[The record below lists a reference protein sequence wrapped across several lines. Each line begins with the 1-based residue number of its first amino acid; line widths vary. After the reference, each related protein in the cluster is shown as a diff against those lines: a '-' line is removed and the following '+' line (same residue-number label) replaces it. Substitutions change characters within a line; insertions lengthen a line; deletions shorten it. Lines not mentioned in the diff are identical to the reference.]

1 MYPGAMLNK
10 PGRIV
15 VRTVRRFA
23 GETCGDYESQIILN
37 PENEAEITVVSPSR
51 LTLK

>member
-1 MYPGAMLNK
+1 MLNK

-23 GETCGDYESQIILN
+23 AETCGDYESQVILN
-37 PENEAEITVVSPSR
+37 ENEAEITVVSPSR